1 MTSPDVRSE
10 GVRAVIPYLIV
21 RDAARAITFLQAAFG
36 ATEMSRLD
44 AGQGKIG
51 HAELRIGGGTVF
63 IADEFPDFERIV
75 GPESLGG
82 TSVII
87 DLGVADVEELYQR
100 AIAAG
105 ATSVRAPNPKE
116 TGVRS
121 AKVIDPFGHVWLITA
136 ATGD

>member
-1 MTSPDVRSE
+1 MSSAEVPSE

-21 RDAARAITFLQAAFG
+21 RDAARAITFLEAAFG
-36 ATEMSRLD
+36 AVEMSRLD

-63 IADEFPDFERIV
+63 LADEFPDFENIV
-75 GPESLGG
+75 GPESLQG

-87 DLGVADVEELYQR
+87 DLEVSDVEAVYQR
-100 AIAAG
+100 AIKAG
-105 ATSVRAPNPKE
+105 ARLVRAPDSNE

-121 AKVIDPFGHVWLITA
+121 AKVLDPFGHVWLITA
-136 ATGD
+136 AAGD

>member
-1 MTSPDVRSE
+1 MASSEVRSR
-10 GVRAVIPYLIV
+10 GVHAVIPYLIV

-36 ATEMSRLD
+36 AIEVSRLD
-44 AGQGKIG
+44 ADQGRIG
-51 HAELRIGGGTVF
+51 HAELRIGGGTLF
-63 IADEFPDFERIV
+63 LADEFPDFESIV

-87 DLGVADVEELYQR
+87 DLEVADVEGTYQR

-105 ATSVRAPNPKE
+105 VKSVRAPNPDE

-121 AKVIDPFGHVWLITA
+121 AKVLDPFGHVWLITA
-136 ATGD
+136 AADD